1 MKNILLISFLLTLYT
16 GYSFAQCGAN
26 QVEVKVDILTD
37 PWGEET
43 YWTLSDLQGT
53 IVLQGG
59 QGGVYLDNTSYSDSI
74 CVSSSSCLFF
84 EIYDTWGDGIYTPA
98 GCELYLDGLLV
109 YSGSNNIGSYAST
122 IVNCSD
128 SCVLVL
134 NALNDLQ
141 DHINATITLTPVE
154 LTLIKNIFT
163 LFPGCL
169 AISESNILLSKSV
182 VADYD
187 NLFGALFTTPGT
199 QNGFSKDPA
208 IAPGMELER
217 AMIGLQ
223 QGIFDEVF
231 TSGVYGNYPQ
241 HLDGWKYGAC
251 TTFPGFVAPPADS
264 TIGVSVP
271 IRANFEDPD
280 GMNPYYE
287 INGDGTDHAL
297 RPTGLYLS
305 PGSVA
310 TVTVPDSLV
319 GQDYWIRVGS
329 HDWDLTN
336 RDMFL
341 RFDRISKK
349 FLINSNTIEV
359 FNPLGG
365 AISILVPYGADDDIV
380 QVTVNNGVEAPFF
393 SLKSFYETTD
403 FNAELSKPGP
413 WAVFETDNVMF
424 TIPKHSIVPG
434 QYDLMQSMLDWEEAV
449 RGVNSILARQII
461 PDKHNMYMIA
471 DVDIRV
477 GVYSIGYP
485 MSNTPLNYT
494 DVPGPAYFI
503 NGPGPDDETN
513 FHETGHALAISQF
526 AGEEE
531 ALVNFPY
538 IMAMNYGLGE
548 DLNVAVNYSFV
559 PNTFDIDKT
568 ATHRMVSNSFG
579 SARIILNST
588 TNEVR
593 YQHRGY
599 GHYFEIV
606 NMLGWCPLRNFWK
619 QESIDF
625 ENGIDHGI
633 NDQDNDGRILRMSVA
648 AQADLRPL
656 FHVFGILPQDSI
668 ALQDTLTQSGVL
680 PSLTIYNRLQNYF
693 NLIPADNAAFVNYAL
708 SVYPNLYTEGPTADP
723 DYGVG
728 WHYLKSL
735 TYNSGE
741 AQNRA
746 NILQSILNI
755 YYPNGQPAGGNTY
768 LCCLL
773 DTLQI
778 NMVNQEVIVT
788 GGVEPYQISIDTT
801 GNVMTVAVVDFD
813 GCGSTNQFTVTSLTE
828 ENPQGIKIYPNP
840 ASTEIYIDLT
850 GSNEQIENLRIVSIN
865 GQVLIQSGKADLIN
879 VSALS
884 EGVYILQIELA
895 GEEQISKKVLILR

>member
-141 DHINATITLTPVE
+141 DHINANFTLSPND
-154 LTLIKNIFT
+154 LTYIKTIFT
-163 LFPGCL
+163 LFPECL
-169 AISESNILLSKSV
+169 ASSEANILLSKSV
-182 VADYD
+182 VEDYD
-187 NLFGALFTTPGT
+187 NVFGAMFTTPNT
-199 QNGFSKDPA
+199 QNGFYKDP
-208 IAPGMELER
+208 IASPGMELER
-217 AMIGLQ
+217 AMIALQ
-223 QGIFDEVF
+223 QGILDQIF
-231 TSGVYGNYPQ
+231 TSDVYDAFPQ
-241 HLDGWKYGAC
+241 HINGWKYGAC

-424 TIPKHSIVPG
+424 TIPKHAIVPG
-434 QYDLMQSMLDWEEAV
+434 QYDLMQTLVDWETAL
-449 RGVNSILARQII
+449 RGMNSILARQII

-494 DVPGPAYFI
+494 DVPGPAYFL
-503 NGPGPDDETN
+503 NGPGPDDEIN
-513 FHETGHALAISQF
+513 FHELGHALALSQF
-526 AGEEE
+526 SGEEE

-538 IMAMNYGLGE
+538 VMALNYGLGV
-548 DLNVAVNYSFV
+548 DLNEAVANSLGTNTIDIDNAAIHRLIS
-559 PNTFDIDKT
+559 NTF
-568 ATHRMVSNSFG
+568 G
-579 SARIILNST
+579 SERNISDSEM
-588 TNEVR
+588 NEVR
-593 YQHRGY
+593 YQHRGF

-606 NMLGWCPLRNFWK
+606 NILGWCPLRNFWK
-619 QESIDF
+619 QEAIDF
-625 ENGIDHGI
+625 ENGVNYGS
-633 NDQDNDGRILRMSVA
+633 NDDKRIVRMSVA

-656 FHVFGILPQDSI
+656 FHVFGIIAQDPV
-668 ALQDTLTQSGVL
+668 ALQDTLNQLGIQ
-680 PSLTIYNRLQNYF
+680 PSLAIYNRLQDYLD
-693 NLIPADNAAFVNYAL
+693 LIPQDNAEFVNSAID
-708 SVYPNLYTEGPTADP
+708 VYPDLYIAGPTANP
-723 DYGVG
+723 NYGVG
-728 WHYLKSL
+728 WYYLKSL
-735 TYNSGE
+735 SYNTAE
-741 AQNRA
+741 AQIRTNT
-746 NILQSILNI
+746 LQSIIDL
-755 YYPNGQPAGGNTY
+755 YYPNGQPAGGNTD

-778 NMVNQEVIVT
+778 NMVKQEVIVT

-801 GNVMTVAVVDFD
+801 GNVMTVTVVDFD
-813 GCGSTNQFTVTSLTE
+813 GCGSTDQFTITGFTE

>member
-1 MKNILLISFLLTLYT
+1 MKNILLICLLLTLYT
-16 GYSFAQCGAN
+16 SYSFAQCGAN

-37 PWGEET
+37 QWGEET
-43 YWTLSDLQGT
+43 YWTLSDLLGT

-280 GMNPYYE
+280 GMNPYYD

-310 TVTVPDSLV
+310 TVTVPNSLV

-656 FHVFGILPQDSI
+656 FHVFGILPQDSV
-668 ALQDTLTQSGVL
+668 ALQDTLSQSGVL

-865 GQVLIQSGKADLIN
+865 GQVLIKSGKADLIN

-895 GEEQISKKVLILR
+895 GGEQISKKVLILR

>member
-1 MKNILLISFLLTLYT
+1 MKNILLISLLLTLYT

-74 CVSSSSCLFF
+74 CVSSSSCLVF
-84 EIYDTWGDGIYTPA
+84 EIYDTWGDGIFTPA
-98 GCELYLDGLLV
+98 ACELYVDGLLV

-122 IVNCSD
+122 LVNCSD

-134 NALNDLQ
+134 DALNDLH

-154 LTLIKNIFT
+154 LTSIKNIFT

-187 NLFGALFTTPGT
+187 SLFGALFTTPGT

-217 AMIGLQ
+217 AMIALQ

-241 HLDGWKYGAC
+241 HLNGWKYGAC

-319 GQDYWIRVGS
+319 GQDYWIKVGS

-336 RDMFL
+336 REMFL

-365 AISILVPYGADDDIV
+365 AISILVPYGADDGIV

-434 QYDLMQSMLDWEEAV
+434 QYNLMQAMQDWESAL
-449 RGVNSILARQII
+449 RGMNSILARQII

-471 DVDIRV
+471 DVDIRA

-485 MSNTPLNYT
+485 MSNTTLNYT
-494 DVPGPAYFI
+494 NVPGPVYFL
-503 NGPGPDDETN
+503 NGPGLDDDIN
-513 FHETGHALAISQF
+513 FHELGHALALSQF
-526 AGEEE
+526 SGEEE

-538 IMAMNYGLGE
+538 VMALNYGLGV
-548 DLNVAVNYSFV
+548 DLNEAVANSLG
-559 PNTFDIDKT
+559 TSTIDIDN
-568 ATHRMVSNSFG
+568 AAIHRLISSTFG
-579 SARIILNST
+579 SERNISDSEM
-588 TNEVR
+588 NEVR
-593 YQHRGY
+593 YQHRGF

-606 NMLGWCPLRNFWK
+606 NILGWCPLRNFWK
-619 QESIDF
+619 QEAIDF
-625 ENGIDHGI
+625 ENGINYGS
-633 NDQDNDGRILRMSVA
+633 NDDKRIVRMSVA

-656 FHVFGILPQDSI
+656 FHVFGIIAQDPV
-668 ALQDTLTQSGVL
+668 ALQDTLNQLGIQ
-680 PSLTIYNRLQNYF
+680 PSLAIYNRLQDYLD
-693 NLIPADNAAFVNYAL
+693 LIPQDNAEFVNSAID
-708 SVYPNLYTEGPTADP
+708 VYPDLYTAGPTGNP
-723 DYGVG
+723 NYGVG
-728 WHYLKSL
+728 WFYLKSL
-735 TYNSGE
+735 SYNTAE
-741 AQNRA
+741 AQIITNT
-746 NILQSILNI
+746 LQSIINL
-755 YYPNGQPAGGNTY
+755 YYPNGQPAGGNTN

-773 DTLQI
+773 DPLQL
-778 NMVNQEVIVT
+778 NMVNQEVVVT

-801 GNVMTVAVVDFD
+801 GNVMTVTVVDFD
-813 GCGSTNQFTVTSLTE
+813 GCGSTDQFTITGFTE
-828 ENPQGIKIYPNP
+828 ENPQGINIYPNP
-840 ASTEIYIDLT
+840 ASTEIYIDLKRN
-850 GSNEQIENLRIVSIN
+850 NEQIENLRIVSFQ
-865 GQVLIQSGKADLIN
+865 GQVLNQSRRTDRVN
-879 VSALS
+879 VSALR
-884 EGVYILQIELA
+884 EGVYLLQIELA
-895 GEEQISKKVLILR
+895 GGEQISKKVLILR

>member
-1 MKNILLISFLLTLYT
+1 MKNILLISLLLTLYT

-74 CVSSSSCLFF
+74 CVSSSSCLVF
-84 EIYDTWGDGIYTPA
+84 EIYDTWGDGIFTPA
-98 GCELYLDGLLV
+98 ACELYVDGLLV

-122 IVNCSD
+122 LVNCSD

-134 NALNDLQ
+134 DALNDLH

-154 LTLIKNIFT
+154 LTSIKNIFT

-187 NLFGALFTTPGT
+187 SLFGALFTTPGT

-217 AMIGLQ
+217 AMIALQ

-241 HLDGWKYGAC
+241 HLNGWKYGAC

-319 GQDYWIRVGS
+319 GQDYWIKVGS

-336 RDMFL
+336 REMFL

-365 AISILVPYGADDDIV
+365 AISILVPYGADDGIV

-424 TIPKHSIVPG
+424 TIPKHAIVPG
-434 QYDLMQSMLDWEEAV
+434 QYDLMQTLVDWETAL
-449 RGVNSILARQII
+449 RGMNSILARQII

-494 DVPGPAYFI
+494 DVPGPAYFL
-503 NGPGPDDETN
+503 NGPGPDDEIN
-513 FHETGHALAISQF
+513 FHELGHALALSQF
-526 AGEEE
+526 SGEEE

-538 IMAMNYGLGE
+538 VMALNYGLGV
-548 DLNVAVNYSFV
+548 DLNEAVANSLG
-559 PNTFDIDKT
+559 TSTIDIDN
-568 ATHRMVSNSFG
+568 AAIHRLISSTFG
-579 SARIILNST
+579 SERNISDSEM
-588 TNEVR
+588 NEVR
-593 YQHRGY
+593 YQHRGF

-606 NMLGWCPLRNFWK
+606 NILGWCPLRNFWK
-619 QESIDF
+619 QEAIDF
-625 ENGIDHGI
+625 ENGINYGS
-633 NDQDNDGRILRMSVA
+633 NDDKRIVRMSVA

-656 FHVFGILPQDSI
+656 FHVFGIIAQDPV
-668 ALQDTLTQSGVL
+668 ALQDTLNQLGIQ
-680 PSLTIYNRLQNYF
+680 PSLAIYNRLQDYLD
-693 NLIPADNAAFVNYAL
+693 LIPQDNAEFVNSAID
-708 SVYPNLYTEGPTADP
+708 VYPDLYTAGPTGNP
-723 DYGVG
+723 NYGVG
-728 WHYLKSL
+728 WFYLKSL
-735 TYNSGE
+735 SYNTAE
-741 AQNRA
+741 AQIITNT
-746 NILQSILNI
+746 LQSIINL
-755 YYPNGQPAGGNTY
+755 YYPNGQPAGGNTN

-773 DTLQI
+773 DPLQL
-778 NMVNQEVIVT
+778 NMVNQEVVVT

-801 GNVMTVAVVDFD
+801 GNVMTVTVVDFD
-813 GCGSTNQFTVTSLTE
+813 GCGSTDQFTITGFTE
-828 ENPQGIKIYPNP
+828 ENPQGINIYPNP
-840 ASTEIYIDLT
+840 ASTEIYIDLKRN
-850 GSNEQIENLRIVSIN
+850 NEQIENLRIVSFQ
-865 GQVLIQSGKADLIN
+865 GQVLNQSRRTDRVN
-879 VSALS
+879 VSALR
-884 EGVYILQIELA
+884 EGVYLLQIELA
-895 GEEQISKKVLILR
+895 GGEQISKKVLILR